1 MIEAHLAFDE
11 VKDLPALCSDKFFT
25 LGFTLRVASLIKN
38 IAIRYLLWYNN

>member
-25 LGFTLRVASLIKN
+25 LLFHFAGCFFDKKYCNSLF
-38 IAIRYLLWYNN
+38 AMV